1 MKKDG
6 KIHIKGKKRAFL
18 AEDKEPIIRISR
30 EAYNKLIEIVNES
43 SESLSGIAS
52 ELIIQGSEL
61 IVYDR
66 EDN

>member
-6 KIHIKGKKRAFL
+6 KIHIKGRKRAFL
-18 AEDKEPIIRISR
+18 AEDKEPIIRVSR

-43 SESLSGIAS
+43 SESMSSIAS

-66 EDN
+66 EED

>member
-43 SESLSGIAS
+43 SESLSSIAS

>member
-6 KIHIKGKKRAFL
+6 KIHIKGKKRSFL

-66 EDN
+66 EDS